1 MCVNWNSSINSNFL
15 DCRPNILSDPFFVT
29 SVHANHWNHYPLIEA
44 RSNRYTM
51 FLSVSHR
58 RASNQLSVINKIDIS
73 LLYFLLC
80 YIYFFIFFF
89 VAILYFFIFFFF
101 AILYFFIFFFAT
113 LYSSLF
119 SSSLLYYTSLFLSSL
134 LHYTFYQHI
143 PLFLILFNSP
153 SVVFSFTFSALLI

>member
-15 DCRPNILSDPFFVT
+15 DCRPNILSAPFFVT

-101 AILYFFIFFFAT
+101 AILYFFIFFFAYIL
-113 LYSSLF
+113 LYSLLLSCII
-119 SSSLLYYTSLFLSSL
+119 LLYFFLL
-134 LHYTFYQHI
+134 CYI
-143 PLFLILFNSP
+143 ILFTST
-153 SVVFSFTFSALLI
+153 SRYS

>member
-1 MCVNWNSSINSNFL
+1 MCVNLNSSINSNFL
-15 DCRPNILSDPFFVT
+15 DCRPNILSAPFFVT

-113 LYSSLF
+113 LYSLF
-119 SSSLLYYTSLFLSSL
+119 FLLCYIIF
-134 LHYTFYQHI
+134 FYQHI
-143 PLFLILFNSP
+143 PLFWILFYSP

>member
-15 DCRPNILSDPFFVT
+15 DCRPNILSAPFFVT

-51 FLSVSHR
+51 FLSVNHR

-80 YIYFFIFFF
+80 YIILLYFLLLCYIILLYLLPCYIIFFF
-89 VAILYFFIFFFF
+89 ILFFSAVLYFFIFFFS
-101 AILYFFIFFFAT
+101 AT
-113 LYSSLF
+113 LYILPAHPIILNFIQLSLCCILIYIF
-119 SSSLLYYTSLFLSSL
+119 GSLNLIWFSLFL
-134 LHYTFYQHI
+134 I
-143 PLFLILFNSP
+143 
-153 SVVFSFTFSALLI
+153 

>member
-15 DCRPNILSDPFFVT
+15 DCRPNILSTPFFVT

-89 VAILYFFIFFFF
+89 F
-101 AILYFFIFFFAT
+101 AILYYFIFFFAT

-119 SSSLLYYTSLFLSSL
+119 SSSLLYYTSLFFSSL
-134 LHYTFYQHI
+134 LRYTFYQHI
-143 PLFLILFNSP
+143 PLFWILFNPP

>member
-15 DCRPNILSDPFFVT
+15 DCRPNILSAPFFVT
-29 SVHANHWNHYPLIEA
+29 SVHADHWNHYPLIEA

-80 YIYFFIFFF
+80 YIYFFIFF
-89 VAILYFFIFFFF
+89 L
-101 AILYFFIFFFAT
+101 AT

-119 SSSLLYYTSLFLSSL
+119 SSSLLYYTSLSFSSL

-143 PLFLILFNSP
+143 PLFWILFNSP

>member
-15 DCRPNILSDPFFVT
+15 DCRPNILSAPFFVT

-113 LYSSLF
+113 LYSLF
-119 SSSLLYYTSLFLSSL
+119 FLLCYIIL
-134 LHYTFYQHI
+134 FYQHI
-143 PLFLILFNSP
+143 PLFWILFNSP

>member
-1 MCVNWNSSINSNFL
+1 MPMCVNWNSSINSNFL
-15 DCRPNILSDPFFVT
+15 DCRPNILSTPFFVT

-80 YIYFFIFFF
+80 YIYFFIFIF

-119 SSSLLYYTSLFLSSL
+119 SSSLLYYTSLFFL
-134 LHYTFYQHI
+134 LCLTLY
-143 PLFLILFNSP
+143 FLPAHPVILNF
-153 SVVFSFTFSALLI
+153 I

>member
-15 DCRPNILSDPFFVT
+15 DYRPNILSAPFFVT

-113 LYSSLF
+113 LYSLF
-119 SSSLLYYTSLFLSSL
+119 FLLCYIIL
-134 LHYTFYQHI
+134 FYQHI
-143 PLFLILFNSP
+143 PLFWILFNSP